1 MSKWP
6 MVRLERLA
14 VPIER
19 PAIPIPGISY
29 RQIGV
34 KLWGEGVYQREAIDG
49 GATKYKKLSRV
60 EADDVIVNK
69 IWARNGSVALVPT
82 SLAGSYVSSEFPT
95 FHPIREKLE
104 PRWVHWIT
112 KTKFFWDQCNDKSRG
127 TSGKNRIRPER
138 FLEIEIPLPRPAEQ
152 RRIVTRIETLAAK
165 IEEAQL
171 IRGEVIEEA
180 DRVVSIKARK
190 ILGTIIEPVTE
201 LEKWLDSSRDGIQT
215 GPFGAQLNSQEF
227 QDSGVP
233 VLTIRNV
240 QYGGLDVSGTK
251 YVSKD
256 KARQLTRYAVQEG
269 DILFARMGTVGRCCI
284 VPRESDGWLINYHII
299 RVALN
304 RSRVEPKFIHW
315 TLRCSENVK
324 AYLEENIRGAT
335 REGVNS
341 KIVSSLPCRV
351 PSLSKQRRI
360 VAYLDN
366 LQAKVGGL
374 KQLQT
379 ESAAQL
385 DALLPSIL
393 DKAFNGEL

>member
-1 MSKWP
+1 MTKWR
-6 MVRLERLA
+6 MVRLEKLA
-14 VPIER
+14 MPIER
-19 PAIPIPGISY
+19 PEVPVPGITY

-34 KLWGEGVYQREAIDG
+34 KLWGEGAYQRETIDG
-49 GATKYKKLSRV
+49 GATKYKTLSLV
-60 EADDVIVNK
+60 EADDIIVNK

-95 FHPIREKLE
+95 FSPIREELE
-104 PRWVHWIT
+104 PRWFHWIS
-112 KTKFFWDQCNDKSRG
+112 KTKFFWDQCNEKSRG
-127 TSGKNRIRPER
+127 TSGKNRIRPEH
-138 FLEIEIPLPRPAEQ
+138 FLKIEIPLPSPSEQ
-152 RRIVTRIETLAAK
+152 RRIVARIEALAAK

-171 IRGEVIEEA
+171 IRGEMIEEA
-180 DRVVSIKARK
+180 DKAVSSKARK
-190 ILGTIIEPVTE
+190 ILGTIVEPVTE

-227 QDSGVP
+227 QNSGVP

-240 QYGGLDVSGTK
+240 QYGGLDVSGAK
-251 YVSKD
+251 HVSED

-269 DILFARMGTVGRCCI
+269 DMLFARMGTVGRCCI

-315 TLRCSENVK
+315 TIRCSENVK
-324 AYLEENIRGAT
+324 AYLEEKIRGAT

-351 PSLSKQRRI
+351 PSLSQQRRI
-360 VAYLDN
+360 VAHLDD

-379 ESAAQL
+379 ESTAKL

-393 DKAFNGEL
+393 DKAFQGKL

>member
-1 MSKWP
+1 
-6 MVRLERLA
+6 MVRLERL
-14 VPIER
+14 VIPIER
-19 PAIPIPGISY
+19 PEIPAPGISY

-34 KLWGEGVYQREAIDG
+34 KLWGEGAYQRETIDG
-49 GATKYKKLSRV
+49 GATKYKTFSRV
-60 EADDVIVNK
+60 ETDDIIVNK

-95 FHPIREKLE
+95 FIPIREKLE
-104 PRWVHWIT
+104 PRWFHWIC

-127 TSGKNRIRPER
+127 TSGKNRIRPEG
-138 FLEIEIPLPRPAEQ
+138 FLEIEIPLPPPSEQ
-152 RRIVTRIETLAAK
+152 RRIVARIETLAAK

-180 DRVVSIKARK
+180 DRAVSIKARK

-240 QYGGLDVSGTK
+240 QYGGLDISGAKHVSD
-251 YVSKD
+251 D

-315 TLRCSENVK
+315 TIRCSENVK
-324 AYLEENIRGAT
+324 AYLEEKIRGAT

-351 PSLSKQRRI
+351 PALSKQRRI
-360 VAYLDN
+360 VACLDD
-366 LQAKVGGL
+366 LQAKVVGL

-379 ESAAQL
+379 ESTAQL

-393 DKAFNGEL
+393 DKAFNGKF

>member
-1 MSKWP
+1 MTKWP

-14 VPIER
+14 IPIER
-19 PAIPIPGISY
+19 PEITAPGISY

-34 KLWGEGVYQREAIDG
+34 KLWGEGAYQRETIDG
-49 GATKYKKLSRV
+49 GTTKYKTFSRV
-60 EADDVIVNK
+60 EADDIIVNK

-95 FHPIREKLE
+95 FIPIREKLE
-104 PRWVHWIT
+104 PRWFHWIC
-112 KTKFFWDQCNDKSRG
+112 KTNFFWDQCNDKSRG
-127 TSGKNRIRPER
+127 TSGKNRIRPEG
-138 FLEIEIPLPRPAEQ
+138 FLEIEIPLPPPSEQ
-152 RRIVTRIETLAAK
+152 RRIVARIETLSAK

-180 DRVVSIKARK
+180 DRAVSIKARK

-240 QYGGLDVSGTK
+240 QYGGLDVSGAK
-251 YVSKD
+251 HVSDD

-315 TLRCSENVK
+315 TIRCSENVK
-324 AYLEENIRGAT
+324 AYLEEKIRGAT

-360 VAYLDN
+360 VAYLDD

-379 ESAAQL
+379 ESTAQL

-393 DKAFNGEL
+393 DKAFNGKF

>member
-1 MSKWP
+1 MK
-6 MVRLERLA
+6 ENC
-14 VPIER
+14 
-19 PAIPIPGISY
+19 
-29 RQIGV
+29 
-34 KLWGEGVYQREAIDG
+34 
-49 GATKYKKLSRV
+49 T
-60 EADDVIVNK
+60 
-69 IWARNGSVALVPT
+69 GSTPLTPNRFK
-82 SLAGSYVSSEFPT
+82 EN
-95 FHPIREKLE
+95 
-104 PRWVHWIT
+104 
-112 KTKFFWDQCNDKSRG
+112 FFLD
-127 TSGKNRIRPER
+127 
-138 FLEIEIPLPRPAEQ
+138 LEIPLPPLPEQ
-152 RRIVTRIETLAAK
+152 RRIVARIEALAAK

-190 ILGTIIEPVTE
+190 ILGKIIQPVTE
-201 LEKWLDSSRDGIQT
+201 LESWLDSSRDGIQT
-215 GPFGAQLNSQEF
+215 GPFGAQLNSQDF
-227 QDSGVP
+227 RDSGVP

-240 QYGGLDVSGTK
+240 QYGGLNVSGAK
-251 YVSKD
+251 HVSED

-269 DILFARMGTVGRCCI
+269 DLLFARMGTVGRCCI

-315 TLRCSENVK
+315 TIRYSENAK

-341 KIVSSLPCRV
+341 KIVSPLPCRV

-360 VAYLDN
+360 VAYLDD

-379 ESAAQL
+379 EITTQL
-385 DALLPSIL
+385 DAFLPSIL
-393 DKAFNGEL
+393 DKAFKGEL